1 VDLTILEGM
10 AKKPVKPKKNSK
22 PEVETPIEKRQKEA
36 FLKSEFAVD
45 LESHKTGEIGL
56 KKSGQDDPGG
66 EPLPEDVK
74 RQEQAA
80 GQADLD
86 KKREKRDIKKDKI
99 EGRKTGEPVESMT
112 GFSGAYPKAHQT
124 RKKGK

>member
-56 KKSGQDDPGG
+56 KKD
-66 EPLPEDVK
+66 
-74 RQEQAA
+74 

-86 KKREKRDIKKDKI
+86 AAR
-99 EGRKTGEPVESMT
+99 G
-112 GFSGAYPKAHQT
+112 
-124 RKKGK
+124 KKGTPREEVLKRQFNPQPKQTKKGAK